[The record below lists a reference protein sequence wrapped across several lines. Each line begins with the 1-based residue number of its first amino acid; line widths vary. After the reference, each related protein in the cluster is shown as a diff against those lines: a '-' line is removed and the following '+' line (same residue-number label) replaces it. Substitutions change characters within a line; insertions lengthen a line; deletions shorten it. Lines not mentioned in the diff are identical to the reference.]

1 MGWRKMAQIHYWT
14 PNVNDGHQL
23 FLVQAESIEAFWEWR
38 WADFSLCLKTQ
49 QLEDIPQPLW
59 QIILT
64 ILLSYEICPR
74 SIGPVSCSWMC
85 LLSYLNIL

>member
-1 MGWRKMAQIHYWT
+1 MPKVIFGYIGDEEMGWRKMAQIHYWT

-49 QLEDIPQPLW
+49 QLEDIPQ
-59 QIILT
+59 QK
-64 ILLSYEICPR
+64 
-74 SIGPVSCSWMC
+74 
-85 LLSYLNIL
+85 